1 MTRMEQLIT
10 RLEITQEIQITRNRY
25 NTSNTNNIGNMGH
38 STKEQLT
45 WWFWNTAGVRI
56 YLQLPL
62 TWAHTFFIC
71 MIHVKVKMIWIAA
84 ERGLVSTPGIFSLF
98 SELKENVLLEG
109 FALRN
114 NTPLD
119 LSQFCL
125 FFVVTEPHW
134 SDICVNENM

>member
-1 MTRMEQLIT
+1 
-10 RLEITQEIQITRNRY
+10 
-25 NTSNTNNIGNMGH
+25 
-38 STKEQLT
+38 
-45 WWFWNTAGVRI
+45 
-56 YLQLPL
+56 
-62 TWAHTFFIC
+62 

-125 FFVVTEPHW
+125 FFVVTEPH
-134 SDICVNENM
+134 